1 MSSLAKRIFRR
12 TWKQGRKR
20 YVLLGLPLITCLW
33 VTYLLT
39 SRPHREAHD
48 LPRDTNTG
56 QMLFEVP
63 VHATPQGLAKELHAK
78 GLIAHPLTFRLFLRA
93 TGRDRQIKAGFF
105 AVKPRNSVLEM
116 SWLITD
122 GKLATR
128 TITIAEGKA
137 SWEIYGI
144 LKQRFG
150 LDSLTF
156 DSLANSAAFARELG
170 LDAPGLEGYLFPD
183 TYVLPWKISEKEVLR
198 LMVKRFQAVVEQ
210 IHPHSPV
217 TDRYGIHG
225 WLTLASIVEKEAAV
239 PSERKL
245 IAGVFYNRLLENWS
259 LGADPTV
266 RYSVKKLT
274 GRLTYSDL
282 NVNSP
287 YNTRRFAGLPPGP
300 ICNPGKGALLAA
312 LNPLQ
317 TDMMFFVAK
326 DDGSRTHFFSRDNTE
341 HVNYKGLAA
350 ENRRKSR
357 EAKMIQQVLMQAS
370 PAISDSSVADS
381 SPARKH

>member
-1 MSSLAKRIFRR
+1 
-12 TWKQGRKR
+12 
-20 YVLLGLPLITCLW
+20 
-33 VTYLLT
+33 
-39 SRPHREAHD
+39 
-48 LPRDTNTG
+48 
-56 QMLFEVP
+56 MLFEVP